1 MGQRVSQIDQEN
13 LQKVVNH
20 LITTKL
26 CGLMG
31 QPDHTEEMKIHMME
45 RDENTISF

>member
-13 LQKVVNH
+13 LQKVAKH

-26 CGLMG
+26 CRLMG
-31 QPDHTEEMKIHMME
+31 QPDPTEDPHDGMTWKHYIL
-45 RDENTISF
+45 SS